1 MCLKLWISFSFPA
14 VSAKTSMH
22 TEEASA
28 RVTSQRTSFVSV
40 GGQQLSSISRQ
51 WSWEKGQ
58 EQCLSFW

>member
-40 GGQQLSSISRQ
+40 GGQQLSGSLASPVSGAGRRDR
-51 WSWEKGQ
+51 SNV
-58 EQCLSFW
+58 